1 MIAAT
6 GQDRSGAPE
15 TLHGL
20 LEASARRD
28 GGKAVFVT
36 RTATTSYAELV
47 RRAASFAA
55 TLRALGVGRGDSVAI
70 ALDGDVDYLIAYYGA
85 LMAGGVAIPLCSDT
99 RREPLIQALRHSDA
113 RVAVLDG
120 ASVGLLDGQRDA
132 LPELRAVISRGG
144 DEARSRP
151 GTWAQV
157 TFRQAADNPEQ
168 WRDTNV
174 TAGDLAAII
183 YTSGT
188 TGQPKGV
195 MLSHRNLVAN
205 IRSIIAYLALS
216 SDDVTGMVL
225 PFYYAYGNSVLHTH
239 IAAGATI
246 AHLGPMTFLADVV
259 EGLERHRCTG
269 FSGVPATFSRLASFR
284 SFAKYDL
291 SRLRYLTQ
299 AGAAMS
305 PALIEKLRACLPAA
319 RLFVM
324 YGQTE
329 AAARLAYLPP
339 ERLPDKPGSAGRAI
353 PGVTLKICDDA
364 GRELP
369 RGEVG
374 EVVALGDNIMV
385 GYRRDPEATARV
397 LRPEGL
403 RTGDIGLMDEE
414 GYLFL
419 SGRNSELI
427 KSGGHRISPTEIEAA
442 VARAAGVAEVAVSGV
457 PDEVLGETIAA
468 FIVAGTDAAVTR
480 RAVLDA
486 CFAVLPKFKMPA
498 HLFVVPSLPRA
509 PSGKLLR
516 RELPAWYAT
525 GHGTRL

>member
-1 MIAAT
+1 MITDA
-6 GQDRSGAPE
+6 GQGRSGAPEE

-20 LEASARRD
+20 LEASVRRD
-28 GGKAVFVT
+28 GSKAAFVT
-36 RTATTSYAELV
+36 RAGTTSYSELV
-47 RRAASFAA
+47 GRAAAFAA
-55 TLRALGVGRGDSVAI
+55 TLRALGVERGDGVAI

-85 LMAGGVAIPLCSDT
+85 LMAGGVAVPLCSDT
-99 RREPLIQALRHSDA
+99 RQEPLIQALRHSGA
-113 RVAVLDG
+113 RVVVLDG
-120 ASVGLLDGQRDA
+120 ASVRFLDGQGDA
-132 LPELRAVISRGG
+132 LSELRAVISR
-144 DEARSRP
+144 AATAAPSAP
-151 GTWAQV
+151 WAHL
-157 TFRQAADNPEQ
+157 TFRAAADNPEQ
-168 WRDTNV
+168 WRDPDV
-174 TAGDLAAII
+174 TADDLAAII

-205 IRSIIAYLALS
+205 VRSIVAYLALS

-246 AHLGPMTFLADVV
+246 AYLGPMTFLADVV
-259 EGLERHRCTG
+259 QGLEHHRCTG
-269 FSGVPATFSRLASFR
+269 FSGVPATFSRLVSFR
-284 SFAKYDL
+284 SLAKYDL

-305 PALIEKLRACLPAA
+305 PALIEALGACLPVA

-339 ERLPDKPGSAGRAI
+339 ERLPDKPGSAGKAI
-353 PGVTLKICDDA
+353 PGVTLKICDGA

-369 RGEVG
+369 RGQVG

-403 RTGDIGLMDEE
+403 RTGDIGRMDEE

-427 KSGGHRISPTEIEAA
+427 KSGGHRISPFEIEAA

-457 PDEVLGETIAA
+457 PDELLGETIAA
-468 FIVAGTDAAVTR
+468 FIVAGADTPVTR

-516 RELPAWYAT
+516 RELPAWYAA
-525 GHGTRL
+525 GHGARL

>member
-1 MIAAT
+1 MIT
-6 GQDRSGAPE
+6 EPGQERSGAPEE

-28 GGKAVFVT
+28 GSKAACVT
-36 RTATTSYAELV
+36 RAGTTSYSELV
-47 RRAASFAA
+47 DRAAAFAA
-55 TLRALGVGRGDSVAI
+55 TLRALGVERGDGVAI

-85 LMAGGVAIPLCSDT
+85 LMAGGVAVPLCSDT
-99 RREPLIQALRHSDA
+99 RQEPLIQARRHSGA
-113 RVAVLDG
+113 RVVVLDG
-120 ASVGLLDGQRDA
+120 ASVRLLDGQGDA
-132 LPELRAVISRGG
+132 LPELRAVISR
-144 DEARSRP
+144 AATAAPSAP
-151 GTWAQV
+151 WAHL
-157 TFRQAADNPEQ
+157 TFRAAADNPER
-168 WRDTNV
+168 WRDPDV

-269 FSGVPATFSRLASFR
+269 FSGAPATFSRLASFR

-305 PALIEKLRACLPAA
+305 PALIEKLRARLPAS

-329 AAARLAYLPP
+329 AAARLASLPP
-339 ERLPDKPGSAGRAI
+339 ERLPGKPGSAGRAI

-364 GRELP
+364 GRALP

-374 EVVALGDNIMV
+374 EVVALGDNIKV

-480 RAVLDA
+480 RAVLSSG
-486 CFAVLPKFKMPA
+486 FPVLRLSISPA
-498 HLFVVPSLPRA
+498 PLCAFPLLPRPPLFFPRGSLVWLVTTNWCA
-509 PSGKLLR
+509 G
-516 RELPAWYAT
+516 
-525 GHGTRL
+525 